1 MRLSR
6 IGPGREVTEMIG
18 LFHGADVEGAF
29 VMTFGLPIAATDTHA
44 PR

>member
-1 MRLSR
+1 
-6 IGPGREVTEMIG
+6 MIG